1 MVIVKNV
8 RVIVKVNYY
17 CLADDDDPIATAIGQ
32 VMELFGI
39 QPNNPLVSC
48 LEGLPVHTVL
58 VNNRISQTKEQLR
71 VTTDIYL
78 KLTNGTTEV
87 LSFKQIAC
95 LDNDELALIKRLVKL
110 NVLTA
115 MRQLS
120 SPHAAPWGILR
131 GIRPSKIVHRLIDKG
146 LDKAATSQKL
156 IMDYGIDIKKS
167 ELITDLAFR
176 QRKFLLSPER
186 AKHAVSVYVGIPYC
200 PSKCLYC
207 SFPSY
212 VLPDSMQ
219 VERFLQGLNKEI
231 RAIAALIKQ
240 YNLEVQTVYVGGGT
254 PTSLGPTQFS
264 DMLSQVHQAFVTPA
278 MREFTVEAGR
288 PDSVDEHKIATMHRL
303 GVTRVSV
310 NPQTMQEKTLKHI
323 GRKHTTRDII
333 NLFQKIRQTGIPVIN
348 MDIIVGLPGED
359 EKSITD
365 TMEQIYELRPDNL
378 TIHTL
383 ALKKGSLLKANLIEH
398 SLPNERMTQQMLD
411 IATGFALKMQMEP
424 YYLYRQKYMNGNL
437 ENIGYSVPG
446 KECLYNIQVMEERQT
461 IFGIGPAATTK
472 IVKPSN
478 WTLENIFNA
487 KDILTYINKVDHTL
501 QVRCQLLAEAFA

>member
-1 MVIVKNV
+1 MVIVKNA

-39 QPNNPLVSC
+39 QPNNPLFSC

-58 VNNRISQTKEQLR
+58 VNNRISQTKEQLS

-87 LSFKQIAC
+87 FSFKQIAD
-95 LDNDELALIKRLVKL
+95 LDNDEPSLIKRLVKL

-167 ELITDLAFR
+167 ELITDIAFR

-264 DMLSQVHQAFVTPA
+264 DMLSQVHQALVTPA
-278 MREFTVEAGR
+278 TREFTVEAGR
-288 PDSVDEHKIATMHRL
+288 PDSVDEHKIATMQRL

-333 NLFQKIRQTGIPVIN
+333 NLFQKIRHAGIPVVN

-365 TMEQIYELRPDNL
+365 TMKQIYELRPDNL

-383 ALKKGSLLKANLIEH
+383 ALKKGSSLKANLIEYV
-398 SLPNERMTQQMLD
+398 LPNERLTQQMLD
-411 IATGFALKMQMEP
+411 IATDFAVKMQMEP

-437 ENIGYSVPG
+437 ENIGYSMPG

-472 IVKPSN
+472 IVKPCN